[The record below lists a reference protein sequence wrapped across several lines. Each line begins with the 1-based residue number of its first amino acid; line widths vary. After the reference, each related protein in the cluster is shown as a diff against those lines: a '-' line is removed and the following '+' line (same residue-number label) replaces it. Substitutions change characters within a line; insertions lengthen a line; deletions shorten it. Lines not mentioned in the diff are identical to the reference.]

1 MDLTVSGLTNTSFSD
16 QAADRLDHSK
26 KIHEKTSTI
35 FINGT
40 VVADSIDMMIA
51 NVNGVLRKFMAC
63 ITTTIATGAD
73 RTITVDL
80 QLGNTGN
87 TFATVLGPAAA
98 DADKINFTN
107 TSVLRTFVA
116 NDAVFAITSFS
127 ENDILRCVITVA
139 GAAGAQAVDMVVTL
153 IYSEN
158 PTTV

>member
-63 ITTTIATGAD
+63 ITTTIATA
-73 RTITVDL
+73 ITVSTVVPTTASTPFL
-80 QLGNTGN
+80 
-87 TFATVLGPAAA
+87 TFT
-98 DADKINFTN
+98 TE
-107 TSVLRTFVA
+107 
-116 NDAVFAITSFS
+116 AIT
-127 ENDILRCVITVA
+127 
-139 GAAGAQAVDMVVTL
+139 
-153 IYSEN
+153 
-158 PTTV
+158 